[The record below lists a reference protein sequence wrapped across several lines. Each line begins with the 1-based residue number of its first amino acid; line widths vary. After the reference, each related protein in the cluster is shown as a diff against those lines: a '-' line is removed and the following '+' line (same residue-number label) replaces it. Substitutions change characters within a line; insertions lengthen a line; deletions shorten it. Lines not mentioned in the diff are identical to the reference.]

1 MAFVGALRSAG
12 GMQLSFFCGNG
23 EGTHWDG
30 GELQEAEEIGNEA
43 CILKPEGFSGASW
56 SPGPLWAL
64 RFAVG
69 GWPSRGLQGLAFW
82 ISRTP

>member
-1 MAFVGALRSAG
+1 MGALRSAG

-23 EGTHWDG
+23 EGTYWGG

-69 GWPSRGLQGLAFW
+69 GWPSRGFQGLAFW